1 MWNKSARLIIVRVKV
16 QKHVE
21 FAFPVPFW
29 VVDEFL
35 EAFTDLAW
43 VGEMVIKR
51 VPLPR
56 DEKARKHLCW
66 IKTCSPSG
74 IIDAMH
80 SIIKDLDLSRYKG
93 LDVVDVETGDVQVKI
108 SIK

>member
-1 MWNKSARLIIVRVKV
+1 MWNKSARLLVVRVKV
-16 QKHVE
+16 QRHRG

-29 VVDEFL
+29 VVDELL
-35 EAFTDLAW
+35 EALTDLVW
-43 VGEMVIKR
+43 IGEMVIKR

-56 DEKARKHLCW
+56 DKKARKHLSW
-66 IKTCSPSG
+66 MKTCSPSG
-74 IIDAMH
+74 MIDATH